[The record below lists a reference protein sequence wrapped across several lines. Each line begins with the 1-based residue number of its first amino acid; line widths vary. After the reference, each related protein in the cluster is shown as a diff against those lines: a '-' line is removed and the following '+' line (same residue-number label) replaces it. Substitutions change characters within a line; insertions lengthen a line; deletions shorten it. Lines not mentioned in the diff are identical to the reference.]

1 MGMILNA
8 GAVASLVQL
17 CDGTWVNHLWQTAK
31 SGKEEG
37 IAHFVRFYCQ
47 LWQALEKT
55 YGEDPGKSRQKAL
68 LPYLNALAF
77 GAKGLLPS
85 LWRYFSQARMNSS
98 T

>member
-8 GAVASLVQL
+8 GAVASLVQP

-37 IAHFVRFYCQ
+37 IEHFARIYCQ
-47 LWQALEKT
+47 LWQALEKSCD
-55 YGEDPGKSRQKAL
+55 GHSDKSRQEAL

-85 LWRYFSQARMNSS
+85 LWRYSPQA
-98 T
+98 